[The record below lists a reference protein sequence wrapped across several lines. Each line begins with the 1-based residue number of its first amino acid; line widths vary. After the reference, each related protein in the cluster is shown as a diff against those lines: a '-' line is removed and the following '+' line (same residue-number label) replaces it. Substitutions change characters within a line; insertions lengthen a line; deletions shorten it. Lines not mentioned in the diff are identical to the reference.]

1 MRWSRRVGGV
11 IAWAGAGRAEGAPQG
26 PHSLSLAPERPAR
39 GSAPRSP
46 APVPRALRDSLDSD
60 FHFPKGGPAVSPPAV
75 LRGPARE
82 DPGGGVGRPSARSS
96 DTPCPTPRGMDFA
109 PVVPG
114 SGTPWPTSGGGAWG
128 LKCAAAVRDGPFSN
142 TGVGEECTV
151 ICVLRGVPGNTCAG
165 RRPRVAG
172 VARCQMP
179 MSTRLH
185 ECHLASDTLGHP
197 FATRCHLHRTQRS
210 APVSLVS
217 APVALHVRWGAGQ
230 DRFRPY
236 TSPTSGLLTP
246 VLRCHDDLPA
256 RWVTCRTCGDFI
268 SHSPKR
274 GI

>member
-1 MRWSRRVGGV
+1 MRSETAS
-11 IAWAGAGRAEGAPQG
+11 IPT
-26 PHSLSLAPERPAR
+26 
-39 GSAPRSP
+39 
-46 APVPRALRDSLDSD
+46 
-60 FHFPKGGPAVSPPAV
+60 FTFPKGGRLFPHLQSSAGPQGKTQAGESGAPQPAAATPPAPP
-75 LRGPARE
+75 LGAWTSRLWSLAL
-82 DPGGGVGRPSARSS
+82 GRPG
-96 DTPCPTPRGMDFA
+96 PPL
-109 PVVPG
+109 
-114 SGTPWPTSGGGAWG
+114 GGGAWG

-185 ECHLASDTLGHP
+185 ERHLASDTLGHP

-230 DRFRPY
+230 DRCRPY

>member
-1 MRWSRRVGGV
+1 MGRGGTSRGSSAGSPLIIPGTRAPCPRLGP
-11 IAWAGAGRAEGAPQG
+11 ALTRSCAPCAPRQPRFRLSLSQRGAGCFPTCSPPRARKG
-26 PHSLSLAPERPAR
+26 RPRR
-39 GSAPRSP
+39 GSRAPLSP
-46 APVPRALRDSLDSD
+46 QQRHPLPHPSGHGLRAC
-60 FHFPKGGPAVSPPAV
+60 GPWLWDALAH
-75 LRGPARE
+75 L
-82 DPGGGVGRPSARSS
+82 
-96 DTPCPTPRGMDFA
+96 
-109 PVVPG
+109 
-114 SGTPWPTSGGGAWG
+114 WGGAWG